1 MVEQHRDGFIYPFFI
16 TDWCQAE
23 LVKANSS
30 DRVFD
35 RLKLINKL

>member
-23 LVKANSS
+23 LVEAN
-30 DRVFD
+30 
-35 RLKLINKL
+35 LKLRASLKTMFLLSG